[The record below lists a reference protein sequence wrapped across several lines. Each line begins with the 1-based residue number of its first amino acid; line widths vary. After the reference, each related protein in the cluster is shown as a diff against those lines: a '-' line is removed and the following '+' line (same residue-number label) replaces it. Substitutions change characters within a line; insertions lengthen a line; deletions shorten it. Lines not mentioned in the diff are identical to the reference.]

1 MATRRDVGMWLSDI
15 NLEANLIAKI
25 IFHCCRFARAGETTD
40 VKAGFH
46 SGEYNNNNNLLI

>member
-25 IFHCCRFARAGETTD
+25 IFHCCRFARAGEATD

-46 SGEYNNNNNLLI
+46 SGEYNNNNLLI